1 MREQEAKEPIRIFLD
16 DNEEPFKVA
25 HPPLRFSLSTIP
37 LADGEH
43 VLRVQ
48 ASNGLAPPTV
58 KEIPFRVRNGVAV
71 TVSGLEPGQTIGGQV
86 ELIVNA
92 YAGNTEVDFEPRR
105 AETPQP
111 IPTWAWVLSLG
122 VLAWTMFY
130 VFNPARPPRDASAT
144 TFTVDRSLGERLY
157 MDTCARCHEE
167 NGDGRRSA
175 DNPDDYLV
183 KKLRDTPNLAVDETP
198 YKLLFRV
205 VTGTGLKGGVQ
216 MPAWGPRFTN
226 EEIVAV
232 VNYVRS
238 SWGHDASQIEPTFR
252 RPPPGIDEL
261 EDSIAD
267 ALVTKDVRR
276 LETCCWPDGVRPQL
290 YRIDGPRW
298 AVGKDEVLDEWK
310 GYFEALGKGEI
321 VDFQL
326 TDVRYAY
333 EPEAVE
339 NVGAYVFAMGRIF
352 LNTRAGNG
360 KDESDTGRFIRV
372 YKRVHPSGA
381 PAEPSTW
388 ALVFDFA
395 SIRMRVGCEVEPDV
409 ECPPGTEPLPPAVP
423 DAASNELGYADIQ
436 AIFAG
441 LKRDPGDAP
450 HGYFWEDDYDAFIH
464 KEFAPSWGDD
474 KSIKLLVVGN
484 SAESNLV
491 KALRDGKGITVTKPD
506 GTVTRMN
513 IQPMPKGSKM
523 PPELV
528 EKIAAWIDAGCP
540 QFAGKAQVETK
551 GPVKDVVPRKSASAG
566 SGAIGWKDVQ
576 AIFASLGRDP
586 GDAPHDRF
594 WEQAYEDVVGQ
605 AFPFSWDDPEMT
617 VTYVV
622 PWDSK
627 SSNLIRALTDGKGIE
642 VRSPDG
648 RVMRRNIGRMPKGA
662 SPMSD
667 EDIQRLA
674 AWIDAGCPKEAGG
687 PSPWPK
693 PGAAS
698 PPPEPAKDQPAKE
711 EPRKDEPAKKE
722 PAKPEPAKGEPEA
735 AESPPPPVD
744 PAPPPPPSPR
754 EGPPPAPPE
763 PPSAVEQPKTSP
775 LGFEDVLLLF
785 KKLRQKAPNAP
796 HSSFWRELSYGEFV
810 KFEFRE
816 GPGKEGRIRLLVPW
830 DSAASNMIKA
840 LRNGKGVT
848 VRMPDGSMVTRDIA
862 PMPKDADPMPAADI
876 QKLADWIDA
885 GCPEKA
891 GEPSALPR
899 R

>member
-1 MREQEAKEPIRIFLD
+1 MREQEAKEPIRIYLD
-16 DNEEPFKVA
+16 DNAEPFKVA

-37 LADGEH
+37 LADGDH
-43 VLRVQ
+43 VLKVQ
-48 ASNGLAPPTV
+48 ASNGLAPPTI

-111 IPTWAWVLSLG
+111 IPTWAWVLSLS

-144 TFTVDRSLGERLY
+144 TFTVDRTLGERLY
-157 MDTCARCHEE
+157 MDTCARCHDE
-167 NGDGRRSA
+167 NGTGRRSA
-175 DNPDDYLV
+175 ENPEEFLV

-198 YKLLFRV
+198 YKLLFKV
-205 VTGTGLKGGVQ
+205 VTGTGSGGGGVQ
-216 MPAWGPRFTN
+216 MPAWGPRLTN

-232 VNYVRS
+232 VNFVRS
-238 SWGHDASQIEPTFR
+238 SWGHDASKIEPTYR

-261 EDSIAD
+261 EESIVEAM
-267 ALVTKDVRR
+267 VGKDVAK
-276 LETCCWPDGVRPQL
+276 LETCCWPEGVRPQL

-298 AVGKDEVLDEWK
+298 AVGKDAVLDEWK

-321 VDFQL
+321 LDFQL

-333 EPEAVE
+333 EPEAVS

-352 LNTRAGNG
+352 LSTRAENR
-360 KDESDTGRFIRV
+360 KDEADTGRFIRV
-372 YKRVHPSGA
+372 YRRVREQGPPTPAAPSA
-381 PAEPSTW
+381 W

-395 SIRMRVGCEVEPDV
+395 SIRMRVGCEVEGEL
-409 ECPPGTEPLPPAVP
+409 ECPPGAEILPPAVP

-441 LKRDPGDAP
+441 LKKDPGDAP
-450 HGYFWEDDYDAFIH
+450 HSFFWASDYQTFINL
-464 KEFAPSWGDD
+464 EFPPTWDEAGQ
-474 KSIKLLVVGN
+474 KAIKLLVKGN
-484 SAESNLV
+484 SAESNII
-491 KALRDGKGITVTKPD
+491 KALRDGKGITVTKAD
-506 GTVTRMN
+506 GTVVRMN

-528 EKIAAWIDAGCP
+528 DKIAAWIDAGCP
-540 QFAGKAQVETK
+540 EYARGAGAGPKEPAKDGAPKKKA
-551 GPVKDVVPRKSASAG
+551 AIG

-594 WEQAYEDVVGQ
+594 WEKSYDEVVGQ
-605 AFPFSWDDPEMT
+605 SFPWSWDEPEIT
-617 VTYVV
+617 VAYVV

-627 SSNLIRALTDGKGIE
+627 ASNLIRALTDGKGME
-642 VRSPDG
+642 ALAPDG
-648 RVMRRNIGRMPKGA
+648 RVVRKNIPRMPKGA
-662 SPMSD
+662 SPMAD
-667 EDIQRLA
+667 DDIRRIA
-674 AWIDAGCPKEAGG
+674 AWIDAGCPKDPGG
-687 PSPWPK
+687 PSPWPR
-693 PGAAS
+693 PGEAAAG
-698 PPPEPAKDQPAKE
+698 EAPAKDEPSQE
-711 EPRKDEPAKKE
+711 EAPKDEPAKDE
-722 PAKPEPAKGEPEA
+722 PAKEEA
-735 AESPPPPVD
+735 AKDEPKGSVVPAPEDGPPPPPAPLEE
-744 PAPPPPPSPR
+744 PAPPPP
-754 EGPPPAPPE
+754 E
-763 PPSAVEQPKTSP
+763 PKLSP
-775 LGFEDVLLLF
+775 LGFEDVLKLF
-785 KKLRQKAPNAP
+785 KKLRQKAPSAP
-796 HSSFWRELSYGEFV
+796 HSNFWRELSYDEFIA
-810 KFEFRE
+810 FEFIE

-830 DSAASNMIKA
+830 DSASSNLIKA
-840 LRNGKGVT
+840 MKNGKGIQ
-848 VRMPDGSMVTRDIA
+848 VRMPDGSVVTRDIA
-862 PMPKDADPMPAADI
+862 PMPKDADPMPAADL

-885 GCPEKA
+885 GCPEEA